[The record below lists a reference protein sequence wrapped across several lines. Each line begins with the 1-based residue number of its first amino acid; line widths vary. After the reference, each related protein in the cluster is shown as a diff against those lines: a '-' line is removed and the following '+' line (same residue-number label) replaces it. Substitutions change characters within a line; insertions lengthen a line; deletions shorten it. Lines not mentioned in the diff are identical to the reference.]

1 MKRIHL
7 KWMVLPMMIVMLVTK
22 SNASPKALVL
32 KESAAIEETT
42 AIAPSSGDGSQ
53 ASPYQMANLANL
65 RWLSETTTAWDKYF
79 IQTANIDATETN
91 TWNVGDHDNDVNTP
105 EQPMGFSPIGNSV
118 TQFKGTYD
126 GDFHS
131 ISNLFIYRP
140 NQDDIGFIGAAD
152 GSAIIKSIAL
162 PNVIFTGNEDVGIV
176 GQLKGSMEK
185 VYATGRVTG
194 TLFVGGLAGSM
205 VGASIK
211 NAYSDVVL
219 TGDVPLGGVVGGV
232 NLGDDLKESEL
243 TNVYAIGSIVQEN
256 ARKAGG
262 LIGASYAS
270 ASVTNSYWDTV
281 TTEQSTSE
289 AGTGRTTAQ
298 MKDKA
303 NFTDWDFEGVDA
315 VWAIEEGEYISYP
328 YLVGFTYDE
337 IGTISASKP
346 KPGLSRPPA
355 AGSGTEVDPYLIA
368 SLADLR
374 WLSETPEVWGAII
387 KQTADIDATETKTW
401 NNGEGFSPIGSDFSN
416 KFTGTYLGDGH
427 VIRNLYIKDDRDFTS
442 RSGFFGW
449 TNSATISK
457 LGIENITIDAPGV
470 SEVGALVGYAEQTTV
485 SESFATGSI
494 IASSAVG
501 GLIGRIPF
509 QFGGGTETGKLSNS
523 YSDVSLQ
530 IGSFGTA
537 GGLIG
542 SYNPEF
548 KIENSYAI
556 GALPEDCLIGGLVRN
571 GFDSGTAFLNISNSF
586 WDTETTGVNQSF
598 LESCSGTQI
607 GGNGKSTAEM
617 IDANTYI
624 TWSLFKEGDSA
635 TYAAEV
641 WRINPDKNLGY
652 PFLAWQKNQL
662 NFSVDKVTD
671 ITNTS
676 ASFEGRLLFFG
687 EPLGFSTG
695 AVALA
700 ELGFVYGTTPNP
712 SLAVEDLG
720 GIVPATGEL
729 LVLNP
734 LPTKATRFSLTAN
747 GLLANTPYYV
757 RGYAKDLAE
766 AIAYSNELIFH
777 THPIAPIAPS
787 GDGSRVSP
795 YQIASL
801 NNLFWLSITPDAWD
815 KNFEQ
820 TADIDATSTKDWY
833 GGKGFMPIGT
843 SDVPFAGQADGNPAN
858 FLFYRGNGHTIKGLY
873 INRPKQDNVGLFG
886 TLDFSNITDLGLENV
901 NITGKQGV
909 GGFVGNAGN
918 SVIRRS
924 FTTGSVTGT
933 DQVGGF
939 MGVGLSSELYNNYA
953 RTTVKG
959 TNRVGGFLGDTQE
972 GYVYHSYSAGA
983 VTLLPGESLPTVGGF
998 HGNFIG
1004 GTGTGLSGIVDC
1016 FWDTETSGQTTSG
1029 GEFNPPQKVWGV
1041 TTEAM
1046 KTIASYT
1053 NSNVQANDVDIDT
1066 AWDFKTNPNNDSANE
1081 DIWQLGCGNALN
1093 GGYPILSWQ
1102 YKTPVFTDFN
1112 PKSSVGGAVSM
1123 TVTGTNLQNVTS
1135 VSVGGISVTGFS
1147 ANETGTQ
1154 LSFSIANPT
1163 AGAVVISDGCDQV
1176 SKSGF
1181 TVVSVPD
1188 PISPPIVT
1196 QPAEGAVICDVFPLS
1211 YTLGEEPRSNSVALI
1226 FNSVNAVTEPV
1237 RVPIE
1242 HNQKT
1247 LDLNVN
1253 LNDSNSIIN
1262 VLDRNKLIELELNQL
1277 YNMTLEY
1284 VSNEENIVISKIVQ
1298 NISFR
1303 RIPGFTYLEELQ
1315 LLTGQEMQTFG
1326 PIGNVIFEAAVT
1338 ISPALPQG
1346 LLFNSKTGAITG
1358 TPQADSETLT
1368 YTVTVANE
1376 CGEEKETFML
1386 GVSVD
1391 TDGDGIPDN
1400 VDIDDDNDGILDVLE
1415 GDDDSDGDGFI
1426 DRLDIDSDND
1436 GIPDNVEAQATD
1448 DYVAPLGS
1456 DSDSDGL
1463 DDAYEGA
1470 GDMGLDP
1477 VNTDATDL
1485 PDYLDDDSDDDTV
1498 PDTLEAFDTDKDG
1511 KLNIVLS
1518 RTDTDAD
1525 GLDNA
1530 FEGADTNDGFDVND
1544 GFDTGAAG
1552 TQNTDAEDE
1561 PDFRDLDDDN
1571 DGLPTAEEDVNND
1584 GDPTNDDSDRDGTP
1598 NFLDTDDDGDGV
1610 KTADEDASG
1619 DGNPLND
1626 DADADGIPNF
1636 LDTDDDGDGIG
1647 TADEDANGD
1656 GNPLND
1662 DADADGIPDYLDTV
1676 DSTEKPEPE
1685 TPDAD
1690 KEIVVY
1696 QMVTPNNDGRNDVMI
1711 IEHIEAFPNNTVQI
1725 FNRWGRLV
1733 WQTQGYDNSSNAFG
1747 GIANVD
1753 NTVKRESR
1761 LPSGTYF
1768 YVIQYTKDTISK
1780 KETGYCFLSQ

>member
-1 MKRIHL
+1 
-7 KWMVLPMMIVMLVTK
+7 MLW
-22 SNASPKALVL
+22 AEGL
-32 KESAAIEETT
+32 
-42 AIAPSSGDGSQ
+42 
-53 ASPYQMANLANL
+53 
-65 RWLSETTTAWDKYF
+65 YF
-79 IQTANIDATETN
+79 KQTANIDATETKN
-91 TWNVGDHDNDVNTP
+91 WNIGDHDNDVNTP

-232 NLGDDLKESEL
+232 NLGDDLKDSEL

-355 AGSGTEVDPYLIA
+355 AGSGTEGDPYLIA

-374 WLSETPEVWGAII
+374 WLSESPEVWGAII

-401 NNGEGFSPIGSDFSN
+401 NNGEGFSPIGTDFTN

-427 VIRNLYIKDDRDFTS
+427 VIRNLYINDDREFGQRT
-442 RSGFFGW
+442 GFFGW
-449 TNSATISK
+449 TNGASISK
-457 LGIENITIDAPGV
+457 LGIENITIEAPGI
-470 SEVGALVGYAEQTTV
+470 SQVGALVGYAQQTTV

-494 IASSAVG
+494 SASSAVG
-501 GLIGRIPF
+501 GLIGSIPF
-509 QFGGGTETGKLSNS
+509 QFGGSGAIPEKGKLSNS
-523 YSDVSLQ
+523 YTAVRLQ
-530 IGSFGTA
+530 IRSVGTA

-548 KIENSYAI
+548 QIENSYAV

-571 GFDSGTAFLNISNSF
+571 GSDNGTPFPNISNSF
-586 WDTETTGVNQSF
+586 WDEETTGIKESF
-598 LESCSGTQI
+598 LIGCSGKQI
-607 GGNGKSTAEM
+607 GGEGKTTFNMTNTSTY
-617 IDANTYI
+617 DN
-624 TWSLFKEGDSA
+624 WSLFQEDDSA
-635 TYAAEV
+635 TYIDEV

-671 ITNTS
+671 ITDTS
-676 ASFEGRLLFFG
+676 ATFEGRLLFLG
-687 EPLGFSTG
+687 EPLGLANG
-695 AVALA
+695 EGELA
-700 ELGFVYGTTPNP
+700 ELGFVYGTTPTP
-712 SLAVEDLG
+712 SLAFEDLG
-720 GIVPATGEL
+720 GRVPATGESL
-729 LVLNP
+729 LVTP
-734 LPTKATRFSLTAN
+734 LPTTSTRFSGIPN
-747 GLLANTPYYV
+747 DLLANTRYYV
-757 RGYAKDLAE
+757 RGYAKNLAE
-766 AIAYSNELIFH
+766 GIDYSNELIFH
-777 THPIAPIAPS
+777 TLPIAPIAPS
-787 GDGSRVSP
+787 GDGTSGSP

-820 TADIDATSTKDWY
+820 TANIDATATKDWY
-833 GGKGFMPIGT
+833 GGKGFIPIGS
-843 SDVPFAGQADGNPAN
+843 SDVPFAGEADGNPEN

-873 INRPKQDNVGLFG
+873 INRPEQDNVGLFG
-886 TLDFSNITDLGLENV
+886 TLDYSNITDLGLENV

-909 GGFVGNAGN
+909 GGFVGNAGY

-983 VTLLPGESLPTVGGF
+983 VTLLPGESFPTVGGF

-1046 KTIASYT
+1046 KAIASYT
-1053 NSNVQANDVDIDT
+1053 NSNVQANNVDIET
-1066 AWDFKTNPNNDSANE
+1066 AWDFKTNPNNDSADE
-1081 DIWQLGCGNALN
+1081 DIWQLGCGNTLN

-1102 YKTPVFTDFN
+1102 YKSPVLNDFS
-1112 PKSSVGGAVSM
+1112 PKTSEDDSVSM
-1123 TVTGTNLQNVTS
+1123 TITGQHLQNVTS
-1135 VSVGGISVTGFS
+1135 VLVGGASITTFSV
-1147 ANETGTQ
+1147 NETGTEI
-1154 LSFSIANPT
+1154 SFSLSNPT
-1163 AGAVVISDGCDQV
+1163 AGSVVLSDGCDTI
-1176 SKSGF
+1176 SLAGF
-1181 TVVSVPD
+1181 TVVVPPA
-1188 PISPPIVT
+1188 PIEPPIVLR
-1196 QPAEGAVICDVFPLS
+1196 PADGSVICDEFPLS
-1211 YTLGEEPRSNSVALI
+1211 YTLGDDPEPNSVEI
-1226 FNSVNAVTEPV
+1226 VFEQVDGEGEPV
-1237 RVPIE
+1237 AIPIMSNE
-1242 HNQKT
+1242 KE
-1247 LDLNVN
+1247 LDLKVNLKNIDNVN
-1253 LNDSNSIIN
+1253 EVLDNSI
-1262 VLDRNKLIELELNQL
+1262 LNTLSKDIL
-1277 YNMTLEY
+1277 YNMNLMYTSNANEIEY
-1284 VSNEENIVISKIVQ
+1284 SKMVNNITFKGIS
-1298 NISFR
+1298 
-1303 RIPGFTYLEELQ
+1303 GFIYPEAAQ
-1315 LLTGQEMQTFG
+1315 LITGVAMEIFE
-1326 PIGNVIFEAAVT
+1326 PIGAVVFGAPVT
-1338 ISPALPQG
+1338 ITPALPEG
-1346 LLFNSKTGAITG
+1346 LVFDTKTGAITG
-1358 TPQADSETLT
+1358 TPLAELETST
-1368 YTVTVANE
+1368 YTVTVSNE
-1376 CGEEKETFML
+1376 CGEEQDTFFL
-1386 GVSVD
+1386 SIFND

-1400 VDIDDDNDGILDVLE
+1400 MDIDDDNDGILDVLE
-1415 GDDDSDGDGFI
+1415 GDDDSDSDGFI

-1436 GIPDNVEAQATD
+1436 GIPDNVEAQATNG
-1448 DYVAPLGS
+1448 YSAPAENDADG
-1456 DSDSDGL
+1456 DGL
-1463 DDAYEGA
+1463 DDAYEGT
-1470 GDMGLDP
+1470 GDVGLDP
-1477 VNTDATDL
+1477 VNTDGTDL
-1485 PDYLDDDSDDDTV
+1485 PDYLDDDSDNDTV
-1498 PDTLEAFDTDKDG
+1498 PDTLEAFDTDTDKDG
-1511 KLNIVLS
+1511 RVNIFS
-1518 RTDTDAD
+1518 SGSDMDGD
-1525 GLDNA
+1525 GLDDA
-1530 FEGADTNDGFDVND
+1530 FEGTDTNDGFDVND
-1544 GFDTGAAG
+1544 ELNTGAAG

-1571 DGLPTAEEDVNND
+1571 DGVLTVDEDIDGD
-1584 GDPTNDDSDRDGTP
+1584 GDPTNDDTDNNGIP
-1598 NFLDTDDDGDGV
+1598 NYLDIDDDGDGLETV
-1610 KTADEDASG
+1610 
-1619 DGNPLND
+1619 
-1626 DADADGIPNF
+1626 I
-1636 LDTDDDGDGIG
+1636 
-1647 TADEDANGD
+1647 EDANGD
-1656 GNPLND
+1656 GNFSND
-1662 DADADGIPDYLDTV
+1662 DTDGDGIPNYLDV
-1676 DSTEKPEPE
+1676 DDNTEVPGNPELE
-1685 TPDAD
+1685 DPDAD

-1696 QMVTPNNDGRNDVMI
+1696 QMVTPNNDGRNDVMV
-1711 IEHIEAFPNNTVQI
+1711 IEHIEAYPDNTVQI

-1753 NTVKRESR
+1753 YTIKREAR

-1768 YVIQYTKDTISK
+1768 YVVKYRTGTESK
-1780 KETGYCFLSQ
+1780 EEAGYIYVSQ